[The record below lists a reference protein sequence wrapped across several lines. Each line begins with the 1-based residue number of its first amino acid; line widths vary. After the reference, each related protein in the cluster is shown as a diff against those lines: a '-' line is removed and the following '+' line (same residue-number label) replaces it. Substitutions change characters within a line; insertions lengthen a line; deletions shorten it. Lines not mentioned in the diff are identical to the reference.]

1 MLMIIGRLDEY
12 CKRMTGT
19 QDIEKEWMGTSPTR
33 LAIPKQNQ

>member
-19 QDIEKEWMGTSPTR
+19 QDIEKECMGTSQTC
-33 LAIPKQNQ
+33 LEIQ